1 MKTIKVFISALD
13 SQICWPKC
21 AQPVI
26 YHFSLSTR
34 LQVIDEYTAVLT
46 SSFIGC
52 VYSTNV

>member
-34 LQVIDEYTAVLT
+34 FQVIDEYTAVLT

-52 VYSTNV
+52 MYSTKV